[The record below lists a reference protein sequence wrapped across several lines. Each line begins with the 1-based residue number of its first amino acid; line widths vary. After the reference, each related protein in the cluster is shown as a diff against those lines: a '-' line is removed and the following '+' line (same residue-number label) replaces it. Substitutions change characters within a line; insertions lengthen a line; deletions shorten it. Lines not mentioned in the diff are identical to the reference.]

1 MSRRSVRTEQ
11 IVNDFTQYGYY
22 RLISVLLNSKDH
34 VILVVF
40 NPDTN
45 EISKINVDTFEGKV
59 LVY

>member
-1 MSRRSVRTEQ
+1 MSHRSVRTEH
-11 IVNDFTQYGYY
+11 GYY

-40 NPDTN
+40 NLDTN